1 MTNGYRKKLHFY
13 ESILTG
19 LIEKSNKIFNRLCSH
34 RLKSESEL
42 KYFTYNIKKA
52 TNLEKL
58 YFLPKVHKRL
68 TNIPGRPVISN
79 CGTPTEKI
87 SEYLDFLLKPV
98 MQDGWSY
105 IKDPGD
111 FLKKIKRLGKISES
125 AILVTAD
132 VVGFYPN
139 IPYELGFQFL
149 RKRLNETG
157 ICKLPTEEIISM
169 AEFILKNNYF
179 EFNEKVCKQISGT
192 AIGTKFAPPYA
203 CIFMDEMETS

>member
-1 MTNGYRKKLHFY
+1 MILMNHHKVIYLLRNAKILLQIAVLSLRVQIKAHEWLFGKGQTTYSKLKNILMTNGYRKKLHFY

-98 MQDGWSY
+98 MQVGWSY

-111 FLKKIKRLGKISES
+111 FLKKSN
-125 AILVTAD
+125 V
-132 VVGFYPN
+132 
-139 IPYELGFQFL
+139 
-149 RKRLNETG
+149 
-157 ICKLPTEEIISM
+157 
-169 AEFILKNNYF
+169 
-179 EFNEKVCKQISGT
+179 
-192 AIGTKFAPPYA
+192 
-203 CIFMDEMETS
+203 